1 MKTVKNLLAIIFLVI
16 LAGCAT
22 KSVDS
27 FTWYKLKSG
36 MTKNEVIATLGE
48 PDSVSVSDDKSE
60 EILVYNRTQQT
71 FSILFPIPARYKVF
85 IRNDKYVRLTEQ
97 FGI

>member
-1 MKTVKNLLAIIFLVI
+1 MKIAKRLLAIIFFVI

-27 FTWYKLKSG
+27 FTWYKLKPG
-36 MTKNEVIATLGE
+36 MTKTEVISTLGQ

-60 EILVYNRTQQT
+60 EILIYNRTQQT
-71 FSILFPIPARYKVF
+71 FSALFPIPARYKVF
-85 IRNDKYVRLTEQ
+85 IRNDKYVRFTEQ